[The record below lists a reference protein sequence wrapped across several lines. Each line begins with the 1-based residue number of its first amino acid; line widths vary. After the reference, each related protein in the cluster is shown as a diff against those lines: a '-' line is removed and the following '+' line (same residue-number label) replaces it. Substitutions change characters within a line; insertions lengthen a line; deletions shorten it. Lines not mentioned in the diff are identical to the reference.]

1 MTKKASNKPSTSAE
15 EALKQQKKQARQ
27 EAKLM
32 LEIDEAKKAQ
42 TKAQKQQSKTLAR
55 LEARSTYVRS
65 LEARLA
71 ELRAPG
77 PEPESETLPQ
87 PAELEHQQEQSEI
100 ESGFAS
106 SNGEHLV
113 VPEQEYQ
120 DEITSLTDQI
130 IASPQVE
137 GGIDSVSPE
146 TGTPNS
152 IDEEQTPPIVEEV
165 TQSEDMVV
173 AKDGTEKVAAQDNET
188 AIERDTSHTKTTPV
202 KANAQRTAT
211 RRSTATRKPASQ
223 STVTKRPASRSQSTR
238 RTPSDAESEGT

>member
-27 EAKLM
+27 EAKMM

-42 TKAQKQQSKTLAR
+42 TKAQKQQSKAQAR
-55 LEARSTYVRS
+55 LEARSTYVQT

-71 ELRAPG
+71 ELRGPG
-77 PEPESETLPQ
+77 PEPEIETLPQ
-87 PAELEHQQEQSEI
+87 PAELEHHQEQFEM

-106 SNGEHLV
+106 SNEEQMV

-137 GGIDSVSPE
+137 GDIDTLSPE

-152 IDEEQTPPIVEEV
+152 IDEEQTHPIVEEV

-173 AKDGTEKVAAQDNET
+173 AKDGTEKVAAQDNKT
-188 AIERDTSHTKTTPV
+188 AIARDTSHTKTTPV
-202 KANAQRTAT
+202 KANAQRSAT

-223 STVTKRPASRSQSTR
+223 STATKRPVSRSQSTGQ
-238 RTPSDAESEGT
+238 TTSDAESEGT